1 MRNRLALR
9 PWLQRVETNTRRA
22 GSPPRQTGNS
32 HHSSAGNPVAGS
44 RNKRPSFWGALKS
57 NI

>member
-9 PWLQRVETNTRRA
+9 PWLQRVEISTRRE
-22 GSPPRQTGNS
+22 GSPPRQTGKS
-32 HHSSAGNPVAGS
+32 HHSSAGSPVAES
-44 RNKRPSFWGALKS
+44 RNKRPSFRGALKS